1 MNIGILTLPFHTNY
15 GGILQAFA
23 LKNIVEQQG
32 HQVTFIEINQEIH
45 LSGKQKIAKL
55 VARCVKKYLL
65 GKKNVDFEWEKHHNE
80 KIQRQRIFSQHTRQF
95 VDKYLRCKTY
105 NSFSDIQENEY
116 NAIIV
121 GSDQI
126 WRKIYVPKVESSFLD
141 FAKDW
146 NIRRIAY
153 APSFGTSHWEFNEQE
168 TAACKRL
175 LQKFDFVSVREIDG
189 VELCNK
195 FLGYEAKCVLDPTLL
210 LSKEDYIEKIDFSK
224 TPKSKGSLLCYI
236 IDMDDKKQELINKI
250 AKERN
255 LKPFTVNSR
264 AEDINAKQ
272 LSIEDCIQPPV
283 EQWLQGFIDADYII
297 TDSFH
302 ACAFSIIFGKQFLVY
317 GNEKRGLSRF
327 QSLLAEF
334 GLENRIVTNVPA
346 ILQNDFDPIQIQNQL
361 LQNKEQSIHYLL
373 EALQS

>member
-23 LKNIVEQQG
+23 LKNIIEQQG
-32 HQVTFIEINQEIH
+32 HLVTFIEINQEIH
-45 LSGKQKIAKL
+45 ISGKQKVIKFL
-55 VARCVKKYLL
+55 VRFVKKFLL

-80 KIQRQRIFSQHTRQF
+80 KLQKQRIYSQHTRKF

-146 NIRRIAY
+146 DIRRIAY
-153 APSFGTSHWEFNEQE
+153 APSFGTNHWEFNKLE
-168 TAACKRL
+168 TINCKKL
-175 LQKFDFVSVREIDG
+175 LNKFDFVSVREKDG
-189 VELCNK
+189 VVLCRKYLNC
-195 FLGYEAKCVLDPTLL
+195 EAKYVLDPTLL
-210 LSKEDYIEKIDFSK
+210 LTKENYIENIDFSK

-236 IDMDDKKQELINKI
+236 IDMDDKKQELIDKI
-250 AKERN
+250 AEERH

-264 AEDINAKQ
+264 AEDVNAKQ

-283 EQWLQGFIDADYII
+283 EQWLQGFKDAEYII

-334 GLENRIVTNVPA
+334 GLENRIVTKVPA
-346 ILQNDFDPIQIQNQL
+346 VLQEDYDPIQIQNQL
-361 LQNKEQSIHYLL
+361 LQNKKQSINYLL
-373 EALQS
+373 EALK

>member
-1 MNIGILTLPFHTNY
+1 MNVGILTLPFHTNY

-32 HQVTFIEINQEIH
+32 HLVTFIEINQEIH
-45 LSGKQKIAKL
+45 LSGKQKIIKWL
-55 VARCVKKYLL
+55 VRFVKKFLL

-80 KIQRQRIFSQHTRQF
+80 KIQRQRIFSQHTRKF
-95 VDKYLRCKTY
+95 VEKYLRCKTY

-126 WRKIYVPKVESSFLD
+126 WRKIYVPKLESSFLN
-141 FAKDW
+141 FTKDW

-153 APSFGTSHWEFNEQE
+153 APSFGTNHWEFSKQE
-168 TAACKRL
+168 TIACKKL
-175 LQKFDFVSVREIDG
+175 LQKFNFVSVREKDG
-189 VELCNK
+189 VEFCKKYLDCK
-195 FLGYEAKCVLDPTLL
+195 AKLVLDPTLL
-210 LSKEDYIEKIDFSK
+210 LEKKNYIEKIDFSK
-224 TPKSKGSLLCYI
+224 TPKSEGSLLCYI
-236 IDMDDKKQELINKI
+236 IDMDDKKKELINKI
-250 AKERN
+250 AKEKN
-255 LKPFTVNSR
+255 LIPFTVNSR
-264 AEDINAKQ
+264 AEDVNAKQ

-283 EQWLQGFIDADYII
+283 EQWLQGFNDADYII

-327 QSLLAEF
+327 RSLLAEF

-346 ILQNDFDPIQIQNQL
+346 ILQEDYDPIQIQNQL
-361 LQNKEQSIHYLL
+361 LQSRKQSIKFLL
-373 EALQS
+373 EALQ